1 MKNFINNFSFLAL
14 VFTACDSKGPITSNA
29 VSKSKINEEK
39 PKFESQTYSL
49 ITTDESWFQKYG
61 RGIGF

>member
-1 MKNFINNFSFLAL
+1 MKKILLITLAFLAL

-29 VSKSKINEEK
+29 VSKSKINEDK

-49 ITTDESWFQKYG
+49 ITTDEKI
-61 RGIGF
+61 IGFKST